1 MKQINS
7 RQTIHDVMFI
17 KKQRNLLSKYNF
29 MSTSNMSSLNYE
41 VVSISGLTFLADIR
55 WEVY

>member
-17 KKQRNLLSKYNF
+17 EKQRNLLSKYNF
-29 MSTSNMSSLNYE
+29 MSTHDMSSFNYE
-41 VVSISGLTFLADIR
+41 IVSISGLTFLADIR
-55 WEVY
+55 